1 MEKTWMIK
9 EKSFD
14 SIKELNQFIEKEGIQ
29 PSDLIEYRTM
39 FEQLR
44 QNVRYLITFWSEVK
58 KGENQWQ

>member
-1 MEKTWMIK
+1 MIK

>member
-39 FEQLR
+39 FEQLK

-58 KGENQWQ
+58 KGEN

>member
-1 MEKTWMIK
+1 MIK

-44 QNVRYLITFWSEVK
+44 QSVRYLITFWSEVK
-58 KGENQWQ
+58 KGEN

>member
-9 EKSFD
+9 EKSFN

-58 KGENQWQ
+58 KGEN

>member
-1 MEKTWMIK
+1 MIK

-58 KGENQWQ
+58 KGEN

>member
-14 SIKELNQFIEKEGIQ
+14 SIKELNRFIEKEGIQ

-44 QNVRYLITFWSEVK
+44 QSVRYLITFWSEVK
-58 KGENQWQ
+58 KGEN

>member
-58 KGENQWQ
+58 KGEN